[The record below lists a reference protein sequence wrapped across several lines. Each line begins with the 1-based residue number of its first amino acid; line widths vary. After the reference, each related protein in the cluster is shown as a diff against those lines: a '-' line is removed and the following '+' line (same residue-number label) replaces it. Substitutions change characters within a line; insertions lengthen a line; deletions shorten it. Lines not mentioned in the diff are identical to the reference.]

1 MALIGQG
8 ERTGAAPATLPL
20 PCIGSVFAGSAA
32 SGTHRR
38 KGSYR
43 YKLTFGD
50 AGANDGFVPDAAI
63 QFHISQHHV
72 RQNGTLHFRELDA
85 FLDMLLEAING
96 IAGAAQEVALP
107 ICFTTRFGF
116 YSGQI
121 ALPQPPFETHHR
133 STQTTPA
140 APLPGAFGVCVWRPF
155 LKGLG

>member
-1 MALIGQG
+1 M
-8 ERTGAAPATLPL
+8 
-20 PCIGSVFAGSAA
+20 FAGSAA

-121 ALPQPPFETHHR
+121 ALPQPPSKPITDQRKLRPQPRCRALLAF
-133 STQTTPA
+133 
-140 APLPGAFGVCVWRPF
+140 AFGDRS
-155 LKGLG
+155 